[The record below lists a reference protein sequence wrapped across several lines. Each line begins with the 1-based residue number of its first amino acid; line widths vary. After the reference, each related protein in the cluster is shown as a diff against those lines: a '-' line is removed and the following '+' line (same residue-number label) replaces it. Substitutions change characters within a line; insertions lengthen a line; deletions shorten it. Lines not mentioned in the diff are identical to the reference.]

1 MRPRESLLHAA
12 ENGCESMKQFFT
24 LLKIDFDESIVVTQ
38 GKKKVKINKLTTC
51 LSECLQEINLQEHEQ
66 LWENV
71 QNICVDCLQEFA
83 NCVSDEDGN
92 KLQKNETFSAVIAFF
107 ENISFLALAALRCEI
122 STVPVG
128 LLSVVLI
135 LHGSIL
141 DFGNHSSRL
150 AKNICTVCI
159 EWWERNLINK
169 EEVVLNVLIYLLND
183 VLGAGLS
190 AKAFSTSSTKLNEI
204 FKIQKALTQFDFS
217 DGIAINANQ
226 DIEYV
231 QELKQLLV
239 ASFVHPAFLKAMNG
253 RKFLAHVMLL
263 HEDLMKAVHRNIVC
277 NVTSPSKS
285 KHFEAY
291 GNIYYLAWNLAEEEF
306 KDKVEDFCIQDV
318 MFKAIHAHHEGESAT
333 IFVAYRSMLNAIVC
347 HKGVLQVSH
356 MVTRLYAPIIW
367 RSLKAVNAMVRSNA
381 ANLLFDAF
389 PLREPSDALGQ
400 DRDELLQRQFS
411 TFEELLMD
419 THPQIRTIAVFGI
432 CKVLNLYWDVIPA
445 QVIAVLARN
454 LYTNLAFDCSSIHVR
469 VAVCKGTVILLG
481 NPCSHPLLQRLL
493 PVIGPCLHDTSE
505 KVRVEMANVLIA
517 IKQTT
522 TILFW
527 DVCPIKNILAQ
538 LEVENKTGTSKLVSI
553 LSSSYLPSNQPVQNW
568 VERCVKFYA
577 ENPTAARKFYLHAQN
592 QLTAMEAGEFIFM
605 ISMFVFNHVAKSLQE
620 NVEETDEEST
630 GNAETA
636 TITDNLEAI
645 AGLLE
650 TICIVWMAFSKKV
663 KSVSQ
668 RQSGKQD
675 KSTDNSRELTKRV
688 LINLPRMI
696 HICFKKFNDER
707 NLNALMQLSS
717 CLEPGSMP
725 IFSNKVLPK
734 LESLPDGSSSAYY
747 SMLIRCLI
755 KWRWPQQIL
764 DLIYNWL
771 LPATQQDK
779 GNKEN
784 EAKSN
789 KNTRRVSTRVEK
801 KKEKSKSVKFT
812 VVEKEPRPHQALRY
826 LATLLD
832 DDEIMLTLLANNG
845 YNKTFNNISACLQ
858 NYVLELM
865 SCIEGKKCTLQ
876 NCDNSMLYQA
886 FDLQFKLLIHIYYAA
901 TRDDHNST
909 CETAFEAS
917 YALQKLKSLIEML
930 QVDLIGQLKLS
941 AQFMENHNASS
952 LSVTLNSSIVAS
964 QNRSDIL
971 SQLTSIKECLNV
983 GIPAMINLVKSGIP
997 VAENILSFLTAF
1009 TETGIKTVDYAG
1021 HIGELLHQLFEWF
1034 ILYVWSNNEKAQ
1046 HESKSFNKNENED
1059 TLLQIFDDVMI
1070 ALMMYSRK
1078 NPDGFHE
1085 LFRSQVRSHLRA
1097 CVQILFQFCENLT
1110 KQVYD
1115 AIATKFISAI
1125 LADIG
1130 HHASASEF
1138 RVCDKINDLPQF
1150 GACFLPV
1157 ICGTS
1162 PQCAKVCRTIIPSL
1176 FEQDADAETKQIA
1189 HKPTIILLHALVK
1202 DGKNQNAAR
1211 KCLAEIQENHEEMAK
1226 AAESLSL
1233 AMLA

>member
-469 VAVCKGTVILLG
+469 VAVCK
-481 NPCSHPLLQRLL
+481 
-493 PVIGPCLHDTSE
+493 
-505 KVRVEMANVLIA
+505 
-517 IKQTT
+517 
-522 TILFW
+522 
-527 DVCPIKNILAQ
+527 
-538 LEVENKTGTSKLVSI
+538 
-553 LSSSYLPSNQPVQNW
+553 NW

-650 TICIVWMAFSKKV
+650 TICILWMAFSKKV

-1085 LFRSQVRSHLRA
+1085 LFKSQVRSHLRA